1 MSARIGVQALTRFG
15 ATAVSDS
22 CAREGGSPPVELAA
36 AAVDSRRIT
45 PGALFAALPGRY
57 SDGHDYL
64 EDAVARGASVLLV
77 DAERTES
84 NAGTLDRLREQVRV
98 LAVSDV
104 LSALQGLA
112 AEHLDCNTSA
122 VRIGITGS
130 NGKTS
135 TKEILFSIL
144 SQIGHT
150 FRSEGNLN
158 SEIGVALAAL
168 SVEPSHRYAV
178 FEMAM
183 DHAGEMEQLA
193 RIVRPSHAIVT
204 NTADAHTEFVGG
216 RERVAREKRMIYS
229 QTGAGG
235 FVYIPADDAFAP
247 ILGDRAFLSALGATP
262 VYVGRDATEGF
273 EGYRSRGLAGGDL
286 FFRGR
291 SIAVRLPGQFVADNA
306 LCAIAV
312 AETLGAGTEAIV
324 RGLETVQP
332 LFGRGEVHTGRVTV
346 LSDCYN
352 ANPQSMQGALAT
364 VASSDIGGRLVL
376 ILGDMKELADSRAQ
390 HERLG
395 RDIAH
400 LEPQPAVVIFVGPE
414 TACSVAAARG
424 EGCRAETIHVADA
437 QAAEEAVRRLVR
449 DGDTVLLKG
458 SRSLEL
464 ERLLPALGVEGGKH
478 VS

>member
-15 ATAVSDS
+15 ATLFLDSFADGGDAPPLEVS
-22 CAREGGSPPVELAA
+22 A

-45 PGALFAALPGRY
+45 PGAIFAALPGRF

-64 EDAVARGASVLLV
+64 EDAAARGAAILLL
-77 DAERTES
+77 DAERADTM
-84 NAGTLDRLREQVRV
+84 GHTLDALRERARILV
-98 LAVSDV
+98 VSDV
-104 LSALQGLA
+104 LAALQGLA
-112 AEHLDCNTSA
+112 AEHLDRNTSA

-135 TKEILFSIL
+135 TKEMLFSIL
-144 SQIGHT
+144 SQVGYT

-168 SVEPSHRYAV
+168 SVEETHRYAV

-183 DHAGEMEQLA
+183 DHAGEMAQLA
-193 RIVRPSHAIVT
+193 RIVRPSHAVVT

-216 RERVAREKRMIYS
+216 RERVAGEKRMIYS
-229 QTGAGG
+229 QTAEGG
-235 FVYIPADDAFAP
+235 FAYIPADDACAA
-247 ILGDRAFLSALGATP
+247 ILSDPAFLAELGATP
-262 VYVGRDATEGF
+262 VYVGRDALQGF

-286 FFRGR
+286 FYRGR
-291 SIAVRLPGQFVADNA
+291 TIHVRLPGAFVADNA

-312 AETLGAGTEAIV
+312 AEKLGVSPDAIA
-324 RGLETVQP
+324 RGLEAVRP
-332 LFGRGEVHTGRVTV
+332 LFGRGEVHEGRITV

-364 VASSDIGGRLVL
+364 VASSDIRGRIVL
-376 ILGDMKELADSRAQ
+376 ILGDMKELADSRSQ

-395 RDIAH
+395 RDIAC
-400 LEPQPAVVIFVGPE
+400 LVPQPAVVVFVGPE
-414 TACSVAAARG
+414 TEYSLAAARG
-424 EGCRAETIHVADA
+424 EGCRAEITHVPDV
-437 QAAEEAVRRLVR
+437 QAAFEPVKRLVR

-464 ERLLPALGVEGGKH
+464 ERLLPLLGVEGGGH